1 MGVKGLRNIIQIYA
15 ANSIKKREFKYYRG
29 TIQSLDAPITLYRFC
44 IAIMNTENF
53 KMANGEITGHLFACF
68 FKSLAMLR
76 YGIMP
81 LWVFDGVPPIL
92 KQSTL
97 NERRKIKEN
106 ALNKMN
112 DESLNTDEKHKLA
125 KRIFTVSS
133 KHITEIKHL
142 LKLLGLPYTEAPGE
156 AEAQCAALDFADV
169 SDGVVTEDW
178 DAILFGCTKMLK
190 DFSNKSYVTE
200 IDVPELLKSLEMTR
214 EQLIDLCAI
223 LGNDYCNGINGLKPI
238 EAYEKFKKCKFD
250 MNVLLGYLKNEN
262 KINNNH
268 KYKIPE
274 NFEEQWFIAR
284 EYYLHAPVIDPR
296 VIKVVWN
303 KPNYKELY
311 EYLIEVKKFKK
322 DIIITKLNELELMY
336 NKYLLN
342 GNELITLSRI
352 KKELNI
358 YPLQNFMR
366 NKTMYPNS
374 TTNISIINN
383 PNQPIDYF
391 LELIGKTI
399 LVIN

>member
-1 MGVKGLRNIIQIYA
+1 
-15 ANSIKKREFKYYRG
+15 
-29 TIQSLDAPITLYRFC
+29 
-44 IAIMNTENF
+44 
-53 KMANGEITGHLFACF
+53 
-68 FKSLAMLR
+68 
-76 YGIMP
+76 
-81 LWVFDGVPPIL
+81 
-92 KQSTL
+92 
-97 NERRKIKEN
+97 
-106 ALNKMN
+106 
-112 DESLNTDEKHKLA
+112 
-125 KRIFTVSS
+125 
-133 KHITEIKHL
+133 
-142 LKLLGLPYTEAPGE
+142 
-156 AEAQCAALDFADV
+156 
-169 SDGVVTEDW
+169 
-178 DAILFGCTKMLK
+178 
-190 DFSNKSYVTE
+190 
-200 IDVPELLKSLEMTR
+200 MTR